1 MSFTNE
7 IKSEAVSVQNKK
19 TCCRKAF
26 ALGMFMGAKCEEEKK
41 EYVSVFPDME
51 IAEAAA
57 EMLSKVFRSES
68 EIKKQNVAG
77 RVSYR
82 VSFYS
87 SAVADFLR
95 LVDGGDERPPH
106 ILAGFRCE
114 NCAHAFLRG
123 AFVAC
128 GSVSDPMKTY
138 HAELIFPTSE
148 RAELVGKMLL
158 TRSGATGRIKR
169 GERFGIY
176 YKNNTAIADM
186 LYYMGCV
193 KTGLMVSDSWIEHDI
208 RNRENRATNCV
219 ARNISLSVGAAQR
232 QISAIEKLNET
243 GKIVKLPEELRY
255 TARLRMENDSA
266 TLSELA
272 MLHVPPIT
280 KSGLNGR
287 LRRIVEAA
295 EETEEE

>member
-7 IKSEAVSVQNKK
+7 VKSEAVSVQNKK

-26 ALGMFMGAKCEEEKK
+26 ALGMFMGAKAAEEKK
-41 EYVSVFPDME
+41 EYVSVFPDSE

-57 EMLSKVFRSES
+57 DLLRRVFRTDAEV
-68 EIKKQNVAG
+68 KKQNVAG
-77 RVSYR
+77 RVSYK
-82 VSFYS
+82 VSFFS
-87 SAVADFLR
+87 AAVADFLR
-95 LVDGGDERPPH
+95 LVDNADERPPH

-123 AFVAC
+123 SFVAC

-138 HAELIFPTSE
+138 HAELIFPTLE

-158 TRSGATGRIKR
+158 TRSGETGRIKR

-176 YKNNTAIADM
+176 YKNNSAIADM

-193 KTGLMVSDSWIEHDI
+193 RTGLLVSDSWIEHDI

-219 ARNISLSVGAAQR
+219 AQNISRSVSAAQR
-232 QISAIEKLNET
+232 QIAAIEKLIET
-243 GKIVKLPEELRY
+243 GKITKLPEELRY
-255 TARLRMENDSA
+255 TAELRMENDSSA
-266 TLSELA
+266 LSELA
-272 MLHVPPIT
+272 MLHMPPIT

-295 EETEEE
+295 EEIEDE